1 MDTLPGLEHGTVNN
15 SVNFICPIILN
26 HTQGIISY
34 WTQVND
40 KLKRKKGI
48 AFEYL
53 EGYLEEKIWRV
64 RNGCTSA
71 EAFSNIIGDLAL

>member
-1 MDTLPGLEHGTVNN
+1 MKPDTKIISDQWRAYINVDTLPGLEHGTVNN

-34 WTQVND
+34 WAQVND

-53 EGYLEEKIWRV
+53 EGYLEEKI
-64 RNGCTSA
+64 
-71 EAFSNIIGDLAL
+71 